1 MEKKI
6 DIHAEHHRINR
17 NSWLRAAVMGANDG
31 IVSVSSLMLGFIA
44 AGSPRS
50 AIVLAGTAG
59 LVSGALSMAAGEY
72 VSVQSQK
79 DTEKADLEMEARELE
94 VNFDHELAELR
105 EIYIERG
112 LKPETAQETAE
123 QLMAH
128 DALGAHARDEMGL
141 HEITRAQPFLAA
153 WASAAA
159 FSAGAG
165 LPLLTVLLTPD
176 PSMMIAV
183 VVMTLA
189 SLALLGGLAARTGG
203 ASITRGAARVLFWGV
218 TAMGATALIG
228 NLIGYQV

>member
-44 AGSPRS
+44 AGSPRT

-79 DTEKADLEMEARELE
+79 DTEEADLAMEARELE
-94 VNFDHELAELR
+94 INFDHELNELR
-105 EIYIERG
+105 EIYVHRG
-112 LKPETAQETAE
+112 LKPETAQEVAS

-153 WASAAA
+153 WSSAAS

-165 LPLLTVLLTPD
+165 LPLLTALFAPGGN
-176 PSMMIAV
+176 MMIAV
-183 VVMTLA
+183 VVMTLVA
-189 SLALLGGLAARTGG
+189 LALLGGLAARAGG
-203 ASITRGAARVLFWGV
+203 ASVVRGSARVVFWGV
-218 TAMGATALIG
+218 AAMAATSFIG